1 MAKNLKLIRNMLI
14 ISDYERSLFGCS
26 NPRLKDMEDDKSP
39 APVAA
44 ALEVVPIDDGLLDE
58 VSEDDRNVPT
68 PLADINMTLDD
79 SVDWAKSSELE
90 FGTEQHNPE
99 TSGLHGPSQMLASTA
114 APVTTPNQQAASFLH
129 KIGEAS
135 VPTGKTYLKNITV
148 IFYNG

>member
-1 MAKNLKLIRNMLI
+1 
-14 ISDYERSLFGCS
+14 
-26 NPRLKDMEDDKSP
+26 MEDKPTAP
-39 APVAA
+39 AAA
-44 ALEVVPIDDGLLDE
+44 ALEVDPIDKDGLLDE
-58 VSEDDRNVPT
+58 VTDDDRNVPT

-79 SVDWAKSSELE
+79 SVDWVKSSESE

-135 VPTGKTYLKNITV
+135 VPTGKPT
-148 IFYNG
+148 